1 MIVPCRT
8 GYKAGQKAENKDAG
22 DGRLPAGSC
31 QPATAYGTLA
41 REFPSDSRTPELT
54 GGGGDRMPRRW
65 ILLCLLPLLLAAG
78 VLGAE
83 GAGVWDEP
91 RFYVGGLC
99 ANCTVLGDFTGDL
112 YLTDGYQLFAVPE
125 VGNGWG
131 FGGLAGLRM
140 RRLGGEVSYTRS
152 THVGMWNGTAEFE
165 SRQKTV
171 GVDLRIFPL
180 RWGPFE
186 PFALLGACF
195 VKLTVFDGV
204 TDGSVSVDAAYW
216 EIGLDLG
223 GGISLGI
230 GKRLSLV
237 VQAVYHWA
245 RYNTV
250 DDVWGLNLTIT
261 NGLGGSGYDF
271 SALLLVAL

>member
-1 MIVPCRT
+1 MLRRSLLLWL
-8 GYKAGQKAENKDAG
+8 ALL
-22 DGRLPAGSC
+22 LPAAGGLS
-31 QPATAYGTLA
+31 A
-41 REFPSDSRTPELT
+41 EEESDR
-54 GGGGDRMPRRW
+54 
-65 ILLCLLPLLLAAG
+65 
-78 VLGAE
+78 
-83 GAGVWDEP
+83 DEP
-91 RFYVGGLC
+91 RFYVGGLY

-112 YLTDGYQLFAVPE
+112 YLSDGYQLFAVPE

-131 FGGLAGLRM
+131 FGGVAGLRA
-140 RRLGGEVSYTRS
+140 RRFGGEVSYTRS
-152 THVGMWNGTAEFE
+152 SHVGMWNGTTEFE
-165 SRQKTV
+165 SRQETV

-216 EIGLDLG
+216 GIGVDLG
-223 GGISLGI
+223 GGISLGL

-237 VQAVYHWA
+237 AQAVYHWA

-250 DDVWGLNLTIT
+250 DDFWGVNLTIT
-261 NGLGGSGYDF
+261 DGLGGNGYDF

>member
-1 MIVPCRT
+1 MLYCHRESHP
-8 GYKAGQKAENKDAG
+8 KAGFGQEKG
-22 DGRLPAGSC
+22 DFVSRLSI
-31 QPATAYGTLA
+31 L
-41 REFPSDSRTPELT
+41 S
-54 GGGGDRMPRRW
+54 W
-65 ILLCLLPLLLAAG
+65 ILLFLLAAG
-78 VLGAE
+78 VLFAEEGGALN
-83 GAGVWDEP
+83 EP

-99 ANCTVLGDFTGDL
+99 ANRTVLGDFTGDL
-112 YLTDGYQLFAVPE
+112 FLSDGYQLFAVPE

-140 RRLGGEVSYTRS
+140 RRFGGEVSYTRS
-152 THVGMWNGTAEFE
+152 SHVGMWNGTAEFE
-165 SRQKTV
+165 SRQETV

-186 PFALLGACF
+186 PFALLGTCF

-216 EIGLDLG
+216 GIGLDLG

-230 GKRLSLV
+230 GERLSLV
-237 VQAVYHWA
+237 AQAVYHWA

-250 DDVWGLNLTIT
+250 DDFWGANLTIT
-261 NGLGGSGYDF
+261 EGLGGSGYDF